1 MRISSKKL
9 ALLLAASC
17 LVPGAA
23 LAEDEKLGG
32 QVGEMTLTEDDAGL
46 LEQDHF
52 SPYAGRKFANRPLW
66 GDTHLHT
73 SNSLDARAFGVTL
86 DPEQAYRFARGE
98 EITTSHGLR
107 VRLSRPLDWLV
118 VSDHSDGLGAMNE
131 IVAGDVTL
139 MRDPQ
144 LRDWN
149 KRLNAG
155 GDDALKATMEVIESF
170 AGVSDIK
177 MPAAALDPRFV
188 QTVWDEY
195 LETADKFNEPG
206 KFTTIIGYEWTSTE
220 GGNNLHR
227 NVLYRDGAIRA
238 QQMLPFTTESSFNP
252 EDLWKWMESYEEKT
266 GGRVLALAH
275 NGNVSNGLMFPVET
289 NPATGKPLTGD
300 YAKTRA
306 KWEPLYEATQ
316 IKGDG
321 ETHPVLSPND
331 EFADY
336 ETWDKA
342 NLGPVPKEEW
352 MLQYEYARE
361 ALKNGMKLEAQLGT
375 NPYKFGMVGSTDS
388 HTAMATAQEDNFF
401 GKHAGVE
408 PEPNRWEHV
417 VGEFG
422 PTRIL
427 GYDMAS
433 SGLAAVWA
441 PENTRRAIFDAMQ
454 RKEVYATT
462 GSRIGLR
469 FFGGWDFV
477 ESDAG
482 SRTPAEIGYAKGVPM
497 GGDLE
502 NPPEGKAPTFLV
514 AALKDPLS
522 GNLDRLQIVKGWID
536 NNGETQEKV
545 YDVVWSDNRKPDAE
559 GKLPPVGSTVDVKN
573 ATWTNTI
580 GAPELI
586 AVWEDPDF
594 EPDQRAFYYARV
606 IEIPTPRWTAYDA
619 KRFNIEMS
627 DDVPMTTQE
636 RAYSSPIWYTPK
648 S

>member
-1 MRISSKKL
+1 MKIATRKL
-9 ALLLAASC
+9 AMLLAASC
-17 LVPGAA
+17 LVPGVA
-23 LAEDEKLGG
+23 LAEDSKVGG
-32 QVGEMTLTEDDAGL
+32 QVGEMTLTKDDAGL
-46 LEQDHF
+46 IEREHF
-52 SPYAGRKFANRPLW
+52 SPYAGRKFADRPLW

-86 DPEQAYRFARGE
+86 DPEQAFKFARGD
-98 EITTSHGLR
+98 EIATSHGLK

-131 IVAGDVTL
+131 IIAGDVTL
-139 MRDPQ
+139 MREPQ

-195 LETADKFNEPG
+195 LETADKYNDPG
-206 KFTTIIGYEWTSTE
+206 KFTTIIGYEWTSTD

-252 EDLWKWMESYEEKT
+252 EDLWKWMEAYEEKT

-300 YAKTRA
+300 YAETRA

-321 ETHPVLSPND
+321 ETHPFLSPND

-342 NLGPVPKEEW
+342 NLGPVPKEDW

-427 GYDMAS
+427 GYDMAA

-477 ESDAG
+477 EGDAG

-522 GNLDRLQIVKGWID
+522 GNLDRVQIVKGWVD
-536 NNGETQEKV
+536 DKGETQEKV
-545 YDVVWSDNRKPDAE
+545 FDVVWSDDRKPGAD
-559 GKLPPVGSTVDVKN
+559 GKLPSVGDTVDIKK

-586 AVWEDPDF
+586 TVWEDPEFD
-594 EPDQRAFYYARV
+594 PDQRAFYYARA

-619 KRFNIEMS
+619 QRFKVDMS

>member
-9 ALLLAASC
+9 ALLFAASC

-46 LEQDHF
+46 LEREHF

-98 EITTSHGLR
+98 EITTSHGLK

-206 KFTTIIGYEWTSTE
+206 KFTAIIGYEWTSTE

-252 EDLWKWMESYEEKT
+252 EDLWKWMEAYEDKT

-300 YAKTRA
+300 YAETRA
-306 KWEPLYEATQ
+306 KWEPRSRAT
-316 IKGDG
+316 
-321 ETHPVLSPND
+321 
-331 EFADY
+331 
-336 ETWDKA
+336 
-342 NLGPVPKEEW
+342 
-352 MLQYEYARE
+352 ARRIPSSRRTMNSRITRPGTKPIS
-361 ALKNGMKLEAQLGT
+361 AQFQRKNGCCNTSM
-375 NPYKFGMVGSTDS
+375 
-388 HTAMATAQEDNFF
+388 
-401 GKHAGVE
+401 
-408 PEPNRWEHV
+408 
-417 VGEFG
+417 
-422 PTRIL
+422 
-427 GYDMAS
+427 
-433 SGLAAVWA
+433 LAR
-441 PENTRRAIFDAMQ
+441 P
-454 RKEVYATT
+454 
-462 GSRIGLR
+462 
-469 FFGGWDFV
+469 
-477 ESDAG
+477 
-482 SRTPAEIGYAKGVPM
+482 
-497 GGDLE
+497 
-502 NPPEGKAPTFLV
+502 
-514 AALKDPLS
+514 
-522 GNLDRLQIVKGWID
+522 
-536 NNGETQEKV
+536 
-545 YDVVWSDNRKPDAE
+545 
-559 GKLPPVGSTVDVKN
+559 
-573 ATWTNTI
+573 
-580 GAPELI
+580 
-586 AVWEDPDF
+586 
-594 EPDQRAFYYARV
+594 
-606 IEIPTPRWTAYDA
+606 
-619 KRFNIEMS
+619 
-627 DDVPMTTQE
+627 
-636 RAYSSPIWYTPK
+636 
-648 S
+648 